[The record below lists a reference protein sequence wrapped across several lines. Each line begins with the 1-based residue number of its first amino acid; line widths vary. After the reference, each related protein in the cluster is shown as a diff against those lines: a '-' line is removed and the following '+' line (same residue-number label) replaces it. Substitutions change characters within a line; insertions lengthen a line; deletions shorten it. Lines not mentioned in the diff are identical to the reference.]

1 MTTSKKI
8 SQLPA
13 KATLDPNDVIPILD
27 SAEDYVNKKVLASS
41 IASAGNVHLV
51 TITNYDLATY
61 TFTGTSP
68 DVAQYEESHLYIF
81 RVPDVYPF
89 GQNQGNLTINSL
101 PTRLIYGDG
110 GSMPPYSL
118 KPGGYAMLLFNAE
131 HNRFRM
137 VCTLSD
143 DIVAK
148 HVGRFMTF
156 FADTVYA
163 NTYYADMVGYTRLD
177 QVSETSTETTPTYDI
192 QRDSSSNKHI
202 TYTNPLVS
210 LTLTGYPRNQPG
222 ELEFQFTTGSTFAF
236 TAANLVG
243 KWIGIAAPT
252 FDPNT
257 LYIICIK
264 NGYAVLGKV
273 GA

>member
-27 SAEDYVNKKVLASS
+27 SADDYVNKKVLASS

-51 TITNYDLATY
+51 TITNYDSATY

-81 RVPDVYPF
+81 KVSSGYQF
-89 GQNQGNLTINSL
+89 YQNQGNITINSL
-101 PTRLIYGDG
+101 PTYPIVGDS
-110 GSMPPYSL
+110 GSMPSYSL
-118 KPGGYAMLLFNAE
+118 RPGGYAMLLFTN
-131 HNRFRM
+131 NSFRM
-137 VCTLSD
+137 VCALTD
-143 DIVAK
+143 KIVAK
-148 HVGRFMTF
+148 DVGRFQ
-156 FADTVYA
+156 DVYA
-163 NTYYADMVGYTRLD
+163 NKVYSPTYYNDSFGYTKLN
-177 QVSETSTETTPTYDI
+177 QVSETSTETAPTYYI
-192 QRDSSSNKHI
+192 QGDSGSNKHI
-202 TYTNPLVS
+202 KYTNPLAS
-210 LTLTGYPRNQPG
+210 LTLTGNPRNQPG

-236 TAANLVG
+236 TAATLVG

-257 LYIICIK
+257 SYVICIK